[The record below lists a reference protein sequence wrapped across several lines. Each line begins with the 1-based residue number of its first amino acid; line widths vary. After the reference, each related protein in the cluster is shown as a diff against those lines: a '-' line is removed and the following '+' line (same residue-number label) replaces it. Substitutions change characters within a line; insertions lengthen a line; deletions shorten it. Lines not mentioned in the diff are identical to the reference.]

1 MMIPGYPDA
10 APLAGLAGGVLIG
23 LAAAVM
29 LLGLGRIA
37 GVSGLAAKAV
47 GLGGSGIS
55 RSGAWM
61 FVIGLPLGALI
72 VALLT
77 GGIEARFASPL
88 TLAVAGLLVGMGTRL
103 GSGCTSGHGVCGV
116 SRLSP
121 RSLVATITFMAAGI
135 ATVAVMNA
143 MGLEVLP

>member
-1 MMIPGYPDA
+1 MTLSGFPDA

-23 LAAAVM
+23 LAAAIM

-47 GLGGSGIS
+47 GLGGSGMS
-55 RSGAWM
+55 RSDAWM
-61 FVIGLPLGALI
+61 FVLGLPLGALLVSI
-72 VALLT
+72 LV
-77 GGIEARFASPL
+77 GGIEARFANPL
-88 TLAVAGLLVGMGTRL
+88 TLAVAGILVGIGTRL

-121 RSLVATITFMAAGI
+121 RSVVATLTFMAAGI
-135 ATVAVMNA
+135 ATVAIMNA

>member
-1 MMIPGYPDA
+1 MSLLGFPDA

-23 LAAAVM
+23 LAAAIM
-29 LLGLGRIA
+29 LLGSGRIA

-55 RSGAWM
+55 RSGAWA
-61 FVIGLPLGALI
+61 FVIGLPLGALL
-72 VALLT
+72 VAIMT
-77 GGIEARFASPL
+77 GGLEASFAGPVPL
-88 TLAVAGLLVGMGTRL
+88 VIAGLLVGIGTRL

-116 SRLSP
+116 SRLSA

-135 ATVAVMNA
+135 ATVAAMNA
-143 MGLEVLP
+143 IGLEVLR